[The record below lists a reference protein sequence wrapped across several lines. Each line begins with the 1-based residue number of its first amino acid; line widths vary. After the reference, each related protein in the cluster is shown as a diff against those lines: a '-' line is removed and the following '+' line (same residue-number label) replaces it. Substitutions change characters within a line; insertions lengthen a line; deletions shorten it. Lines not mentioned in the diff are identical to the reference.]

1 MDKAPNEP
9 SARPFDYEGS
19 IGRLEE
25 IVALLEDHDTR
36 LDDAMQLYEEG
47 VAIANSCMQK
57 LKAAELRI
65 TELRVS
71 DGEGDDDE

>member
-9 SARPFDYEGS
+9 SVTPFDYEGS

-65 TELRVS
+65 TELRVG
-71 DGEGDDDE
+71 DGVGDDDE